1 MRVLEGITQG
11 SPEWLAART
20 QYFTAS
26 EAPAMMG
33 ASKYQTRSELLHQ
46 KATGLTPDV
55 DRNKQALFDR
65 GHAAEAAARTI
76 LEEKTG
82 EEFYPITAVSDD
94 GKLLASVDGIT
105 MGDDVLFEHKLWSES
120 LAAQVRAGELEPHYT
135 WQLEQQLLVTGAEKV
150 IFVCSDGTRE
160 NWVQMEYH
168 PIHGRAAQLVAAWNQ
183 FEQDLAAY
191 VPPEAAAPAIV
202 AEPVQAL
209 PAVTVQVTGEITI
222 KDNFATFETALRDF
236 LEHRL
241 IREPKTDQDFAD
253 LDVQIKAMKGAEAAL
268 DSAEAGWIAQIEAVS
283 TAKGRKDMLQ
293 KLVKDNRLM
302 AEKLLASEKE
312 RRKAEIVTKPATELR
327 AYMTTLNRELGAPY
341 IPMPVADFA
350 GAIKGMRSLSSMED
364 AVATLLAKAKIDA
377 NAIAATV
384 RANLKT
390 LDELGA
396 DHSFLFAD
404 KAQIV
409 LKASDDFQTLV
420 KSRISDHKAAEAAK
434 EVKRQA
440 DADRAAAE
448 KLMSAAYEAA
458 KTRVGDDRAYEVY
471 LQFAGGHGNKVPME
485 KVNDY
490 ISALGTLQPEQNTT
504 ERGTQQV
511 LKAEAATPDATDRVT
526 PAIASP
532 GVGPMGA
539 GQPADAGPAGNVV
552 PMRPAAAP
560 VAAPATPPTL
570 KLGQIGERLGFG
582 LTAEFL
588 KSLGFEPAARDKN
601 ALLFHE
607 STFPLICAAI
617 VRHVEAV
624 QAKQAA

>member
-1 MRVLEGITQG
+1 MKQHSFTQG
-11 SPEWLAART
+11 SPEWHAHRADARNASDAA
-20 QYFTAS
+20 
-26 EAPAMMG
+26 AMLGCSPYM
-33 ASKYQTRSELLHQ
+33 TRSELLH
-46 KATGLTPDV
+46 ARYTGL
-55 DRNKQALFDR
+55 R
-65 GHAAEAAARTI
+65 AEASPDQQRRFNIGHIIEAKKRPVAEAI
-76 LEEKTG
+76 IG
-82 EEFYPITAVSDD
+82 EDLFPVVGS
-94 GKLLASVDGIT
+94 GGVDGIVLSASFDGLT
-105 MGDDVLFEHKLWSES
+105 MMEDRSWECKS
-120 LAAQVRAGELEPHYT
+120 LNEALRSALPNPGPEGNDAANLPKFYRV
-135 WQLEQQLLVTGAEKV
+135 QLEQQCAVSGCERVLFTA
-150 IFVCSDGTRE
+150 SDGLDDDRHCWYYPDPALRSE
-160 NWVQMEYH
+160 
-168 PIHGRAAQLVAAWNQ
+168 IVAGWKQ
-183 FEQDLAAY
+183 FDIDLAAY
-191 VPPEAAAPAIV
+191 TPPAATPAIV

-222 KDNFATFETALRDF
+222 KDNFASFETALRDF

-327 AYMTTLNRELGAPY
+327 AYMATLNRELGAPY
-341 IPMPVADFA
+341 IPMPVVDFA

-364 AVATLLAKAKIDA
+364 EVSTRLAQAKIEA

-404 KAQIV
+404 KAQIA

-420 KSRISDHKAAEAAK
+420 KSRISEHKAAEERRLEAERERIRAEELARIEREQAAAAK
-434 EVKRQA
+434 
-440 DADRAAAE
+440 AAAE
-448 KLMSAAYEAA
+448 QQAPAPAVAAVTTNTPVAA
-458 KTRVGDDRAYEVY
+458 A
-471 LQFAGGHGNKVPME
+471 P
-485 KVNDY
+485 
-490 ISALGTLQPEQNTT
+490 
-504 ERGTQQV
+504 
-511 LKAEAATPDATDRVT
+511 AA
-526 PAIASP
+526 
-532 GVGPMGA
+532 
-539 GQPADAGPAGNVV
+539 NVV

-570 KLGQIGERLGFG
+570 KLGTINERLAPVQ
-582 LTAEFL
+582 LTAAGL
-588 KSLGFEPAARDKN
+588 SALGFEPAGKAGAAVLYHERD
-601 ALLFHE
+601 F
-607 STFPLICAAI
+607 SSMCAAVI
-617 VRHVEAV
+617 DHVNSI